1 MGMYFSNKNNTEL
14 NLQSIAINRLK
25 WIKQILIISMY
36 TLQNIMLSERKD
48 NLQNDTYSLML
59 FSSALKT

>member
-48 NLQNDTYSLML
+48 NLQMIHTV
-59 FSSALKT
+59 

>member
-1 MGMYFSNKNNTEL
+1 M
-14 NLQSIAINRLK
+14 AINRLK

-48 NLQNDTYSLML
+48 SLQQDTYSLML

>member
-1 MGMYFSNKNNTEL
+1 M
-14 NLQSIAINRLK
+14 AINRLK

-48 NLQNDTYSLML
+48 NLQQDTYNLML